1 MAVVTKTLRVLHCPC
16 TGGMG
21 RADALLKLGASRP
34 SAAGAA
40 AVISVCS
47 KAVYLKCTMPQA
59 GLVAL
64 EHFELAAAPG
74 ARIAA
79 GSLPALLRSARSLRS
94 VALRAIT
101 CAGAALPLPPAGSG
115 LGLGPARLPLAG
127 VTATVTLVGASPA
140 SRGKA
145 ADAEEAGGHAAIA
158 DAESGTDAAAVSW
171 LRRAAC
177 KQLRECGAKMPAK
190 AAVAGD
196 APAGAGAASG
206 FGALRT
212 LELAAGDLG
221 DLRGLAALPALQ
233 CLKLRALG
241 PCRGAEGPPRAWG
254 PAPRPRAAPKSGSP
268 RGAAL
273 ERSCLAAL
281 SHLECLEL
289 HGVRCPDAVRHTTF
303 QRVACDVL

>member
-1 MAVVTKTLRVLHCPC
+1 MAVVTKTLRVLHRPC
-16 TGGMG
+16 KGGMG

-34 SAAGAA
+34 SAADAA

-47 KAVYLKCTMPQA
+47 KAVHLRCTVPQA
-59 GLVAL
+59 GLAAL

-94 VALRAIT
+94 VALHAIA
-101 CAGAALPLPPAGSG
+101 CAGAALPSPPVGSG
-115 LGLGPARLPLAG
+115 LELGPARLPLAG

-145 ADAEEAGGHAAIA
+145 AEAGGHAASA
-158 DAESGTDAAAVSW
+158 DAESGTDAAAASW

-281 SHLECLEL
+281 SRLERLEL
-289 HGVRCPDAVRHTTF
+289 HGVRCPDAVRHTIF
-303 QRVACDVL
+303 QRVACGVL